1 MPAQL
6 PKEGESPPPSDSRR
20 SRIVDPLP
28 GIHHVTAITADVQA
42 CTDFYVGV
50 LGLRF
55 IKKTVNF
62 DVPDTYHIYFGDLVG
77 TPGTAWTFFGWDRWP
92 HAPQGTGQVYAV
104 SFQVPPGSIDFWARR
119 LREQNLEHVQARR
132 FGADVL
138 SFDDIDGIR
147 VELIGEARDD
157 RFQPWP
163 ESPVDEQHQ
172 IRGFHSVGLMVED
185 ALPSARFLTQVLGFE
200 QVDEAQDRTRYST
213 GEGGPHAYVELLERP
228 EAAQGVEGT
237 GTVHHVA
244 WRARDDAHQLEWR
257 EEAVAAGA
265 RVTPVIDRKYFHS
278 IYFREPGG
286 VLFEI
291 ATDQPGFTVDES
303 VADLG
308 SGLQLPPHAESNR
321 EELKFNLKPI
331 TVPTF
336 ARRA

>member
-1 MPAQL
+1 MPA
-6 PKEGESPPPSDSRR
+6 R
-20 SRIVDPLP
+20 LP

-77 TPGTAWTFFGWDRWP
+77 TPGTAMTFFGWDRWP
-92 HAPQGTGQVYAV
+92 KTPQGTGQVLAV
-104 SFQVPPGSIDFWARR
+104 AFQVPEDAIDFWAGR
-119 LREQNLEHVQARR
+119 LRAHKVDHRQERR
-132 FGADVL
+132 FGAEVL
-138 SFDDIDGIR
+138 VFSDPDGIHL
-147 VELIGEARDD
+147 ELVGQAADD
-157 RFQPWP
+157 RWQAWP
-163 ESPVDEQHQ
+163 DSPVEPARQ
-172 IRGFHSVGLMVED
+172 IRGFHWVGLLLED
-185 ALPSARFLTQVLGFE
+185 AAPTARFLTGVLGFE
-200 QVDEAQDRTRYST
+200 QVDEAGDRTRFAT
-213 GEGGPHAYVELLERP
+213 GAGGPHAIVELLERP
-228 EAAQGVEGT
+228 EAAAGVEGT

-244 WRARDDAHQLEWR
+244 WRALDDEHELRWR
-257 EEAVAAGA
+257 EDLVAAGA

-291 ATDQPGFTVDES
+291 ATDQPGFTVDEP

-308 SGLQLPPHAESNR
+308 SGLQLPPHAEASR

-331 TVPTF
+331 EVPSF
-336 ARRA
+336 SRC